1 MIGMSVS
8 ARQRG
13 FTVVE
18 LLIFVIV
25 IGILAALTVVAF
37 NGVTTR
43 ATDSLVS
50 SDLKNNIKRVS
61 AYTAS
66 NGSVPSWG
74 NLSPTDDTKMKV
86 SKRSAYNFFYYC
98 AYAVWFGQP
107 LSQVGLVM
115 GTTTNKTFASTTASS
130 GTITDVS
137 GSVNGTTSNTD
148 ACAAVAPAG
157 LTAIQIGALI
167 RTDGVVDGSVTVAA
181 P

>member
-1 MIGMSVS
+1 M
-8 ARQRG
+8 
-13 FTVVE
+13 E
-18 LLIFVIV
+18 LLIVVVV
-25 IGILAALTVVAF
+25 IGILATLTVVAF

-43 ATDSLVS
+43 ATDSLVT
-50 SDLKNNIKRVS
+50 SDLKNNIKRVG

-74 NLSPTDDTKMKV
+74 NLSPADDTRMKV
-86 SKRSAYNFFYYC
+86 SKRSAYTFFYYC

-115 GTTTNKTFASTTASS
+115 GTSTNKTFASTTANS

-137 GSVNGTTSNTD
+137 GSINGTTPNTD

-167 RTDGVVDGSVTVAA
+167 RTDGAVDGSVTVAA

>member
-1 MIGMSVS
+1 MRNTTGSETKE
-8 ARQRG
+8 G
-13 FTVVE
+13 FTIVE
-18 LLIFVIV
+18 LLIVIV
-25 IGILAALTVVAF
+25 VIGVLATITVVAF

-43 ATDSLVS
+43 ATDSLVK

-66 NGSVPSWG
+66 NGSVPTWG
-74 NLSPTDDTKMKV
+74 NLSPTDDTRMKV
-86 SKRSAYNFFYYC
+86 SKRSAYHFFYYC

-107 LSQVGLVM
+107 LTAVGLVM
-115 GTTTNKTFASTTASS
+115 GTTTNKTFASSTTNSGIADIS
-130 GTITDVS
+130 GT
-137 GSVNGTTSNTD
+137 VNGTTSNSD
-148 ACAAVAPAG
+148 ACAAAAPAG